1 MTIRKRNDSW
11 EYRFDVA
18 RVNGKRK
25 QISKSGF
32 KTKKECEKEALK
44 ALAYYQNGGLVV
56 NYENISFADLLDLW
70 YETNLPTWKI
80 QTAKNY
86 KIVME
91 AKVKPV
97 LGSFRVKSI
106 TPLSYQNFINKI
118 YEENSPAYAK
128 LIRAI
133 STSAL
138 RYAVSPL
145 GILNSSPSEYI
156 KTPYYKPKQGA
167 KCVDLDVLRK
177 AYNEIEEPYSFAL
190 LVALHTGMRIGEVF
204 GLCWRDIDLKGK
216 TITVNRTVAYSQG
229 KWLTSAP
236 KTKKSQRVIPY
247 GEQLS
252 LILEQIKAY
261 QLKNKVKYGEYYI
274 KNYVMDDV
282 INETEGI
289 EMDFLLTRPWGSF
302 TDYHTMEKKC
312 KKYGFKFHEI
322 RHLHATSLIDSGINA
337 KIVQERLGHSNIA
350 ITLQTYTHPSE
361 EAQREAVEIFEKN
374 VGEMRTN
381 QKKAK

>member
-1 MTIRKRNDSW
+1 MTIRKRNNVW
-11 EYRFDVA
+11 EYRFDIA
-18 RVNGKRK
+18 KINGKRK

-44 ALAYYQNGGLVV
+44 ALAYYQNGGLTV
-56 NYENISFADLLDLW
+56 NYENISFSDLLDLW

-80 QTAKNY
+80 QTAKSY

-91 AKVKPV
+91 AKIKPII
-97 LGSFRVKSI
+97 GTFRVKSI
-106 TPLSYQNFINKI
+106 SPLAYQDFINRI
-118 YEENSPAYAK
+118 YEENSPCYAK

-138 RYAVSPL
+138 RYAVVPL
-145 GILNSSPSEYI
+145 GILTSSPSDYI

-167 KCVDLDVLRK
+167 KCVDLDVLKK
-177 AYNEIEEPYSFAL
+177 AYKEIEEPYSFAL

-216 TITVNRTVAYSQG
+216 TIKVNRTVCYNKG
-229 KWLTSAP
+229 KWLVSAP
-236 KTKKSQRVIPY
+236 KTKKSERVIPF
-247 GEQLS
+247 GDSLLS
-252 LILEQIKAY
+252 TLESIKAY
-261 QLKNKVKYGEYYI
+261 QLKNKIKYGEYYI
-274 KNYVMDDV
+274 KNFVKDDV
-282 INETEGI
+282 INEAEGE
-289 EMDFLLTRPWGSF
+289 EMDFLFTKMWGSF
-302 TDYHTMEKKC
+302 VDYHTMEKKV

-322 RHLHATSLIDSGINA
+322 RHLHATRLIDSGINA

-361 EAQREAVEIFEKN
+361 QAQREAVDIFEKN
-374 VGEMRTN
+374 VGEM
-381 QKKAK
+381 